1 MEGIGGLGDE
11 VFIDAA
17 RYSSARAAILLSEAA
32 ANYYDYL
39 RSAADYMGRDVA
51 TLLSAGVALP
61 AVAYITAKRVKEEA
75 TQFFSSLLKRYDVV
89 VSPTTATEAVPIEEA
104 ASIAVRPRLLAYTE
118 LFNLTG
124 HPAISVPAPASGLPV
139 GLQIAARDEDV
150 LLAVAASYEEEAL

>member
-1 MEGIGGLGDE
+1 
-11 VFIDAA
+11 
-17 RYSSARAAILLSEAA
+17 
-32 ANYYDYL
+32 
-39 RSAADYMGRDVA
+39 
-51 TLLSAGVALP
+51 
-61 AVAYITAKRVKEEA
+61 
-75 TQFFSSLLKRYDVV
+75 VV